1 MRTCVL
7 LLCCTVIENHY
18 FCNAQLPNS
27 FADFSVSRLTSDD
40 GLSQGSNYF
49 RFEDSRGFMWLTG
62 NDAINRY
69 DGSMVKVYNL
79 DKYFKNCPNLQQG
92 YGFAEDYE
100 SNIYIGS
107 VRGLYM
113 YHRSSDIFTL
123 RKIFT
128 DSVNTEAMPF
138 GFKDGKVWCFNKKYK
153 IAAYDIKMN
162 SVTIIARLPFTPL
175 PSIL

>member
-1 MRTCVL
+1 
-7 LLCCTVIENHY
+7 
-18 FCNAQLPNS
+18 
-27 FADFSVSRLTSDD
+27 
-40 GLSQGSNYF
+40 
-49 RFEDSRGFMWLTG
+49 
-62 NDAINRY
+62 
-69 DGSMVKVYNL
+69 
-79 DKYFKNCPNLQQG
+79 
-92 YGFAEDYE
+92 
-100 SNIYIGS
+100 
-107 VRGLYM
+107 M